1 MGSPVNRVVRSSVH
15 VANRCPEVKRV
26 WLGVSKKFTAI
37 IPVHHASRFVT
48 GRFSL
53 LLDDIWRGNE
63 QPAQVHP
70 GDNGTHFS

>member
-1 MGSPVNRVVRSSVH
+1 
-15 VANRCPEVKRV
+15 
-26 WLGVSKKFTAI
+26 LGVSKKFTAI